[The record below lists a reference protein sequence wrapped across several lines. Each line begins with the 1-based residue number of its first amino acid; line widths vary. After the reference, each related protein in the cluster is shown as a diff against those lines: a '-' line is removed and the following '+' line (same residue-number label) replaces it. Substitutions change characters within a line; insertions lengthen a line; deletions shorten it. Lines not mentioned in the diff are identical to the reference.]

1 MIQLFT
7 KQIEIT
13 KFDNN
18 FSETKLNGENCDFEF
33 NLPEDITLLII
44 QYLNNDPSS
53 RPNFKNIVETLE
65 KIYEKNI
72 SFKSE
77 ELDKYKNYLNK
88 EEIVEIIVENN
99 MQIKKYKEDADKG
112 DPLAMYLY

>member
-1 MIQLFT
+1 M
-7 KQIEIT
+7 
-13 KFDNN
+13 
-18 FSETKLNGENCDFEF
+18 
-33 NLPEDITLLII
+33 
-44 QYLNNDPSS
+44 NNDPSS

-65 KIYEKNI
+65 KIYKKNI

>member
-1 MIQLFT
+1 M
-7 KQIEIT
+7 
-13 KFDNN
+13 
-18 FSETKLNGENCDFEF
+18 
-33 NLPEDITLLII
+33 
-44 QYLNNDPSS
+44 NNDPSS

-65 KIYEKNI
+65 KIYENNI

-99 MQIKKYKEDADKG
+99 MQIKKFKEDADKG